1 MEHLGVRKGAWT
13 EEEDILLRKCI
24 EKFGEGKW
32 RQIPF
37 KAGLRRCHKS
47 CRLRWLTYLKP
58 GIKRGE
64 FVEDE
69 VDLIIRLHKL
79 LGNKWSLIAGR
90 LPGRTSNDVKN
101 YWNCH
106 LSRRLTMQKGAQS
119 QIKSINTTTAN
130 AAVATKIIMP
140 KPHSFSPNSKWLSGA
155 GPSTIATQVPKMS
168 NNPMLESPQEES
180 TVWWKSLLAY
190 VDQEDHTWWPKSTE
204 VGQEKD
210 LLQSFVAEEMEMM
223 GKDEDK
229 ATVENGF
236 GELDNMLLDV
246 DLWGLFET

>member
-1 MEHLGVRKGAWT
+1 
-13 EEEDILLRKCI
+13 
-24 EKFGEGKW
+24 
-32 RQIPF
+32 
-37 KAGLRRCHKS
+37 
-47 CRLRWLTYLKP
+47 
-58 GIKRGE
+58 
-64 FVEDE
+64 
-69 VDLIIRLHKL
+69 
-79 LGNKWSLIAGR
+79 
-90 LPGRTSNDVKN
+90 
-101 YWNCH
+101 
-106 LSRRLTMQKGAQS
+106 MQKGAQS

-190 VDQEDHTWWPKSTE
+190 VDQEDNTWWPKSTE

-210 LLQSFVAEEMEMM
+210 LLQSFVVEEMELM
-223 GKDEDK
+223 GQDEDK
-229 ATVENGF
+229 VTVENGF